1 MSTRTEAGIDT
12 RLFVGGEFVEAEGGR
27 IFGRFGGTAVVDEFT
42 GMRWITVQRGS
53 HPLPF

>member
-42 GMRWITVQRGS
+42 EMRWITVQRGS
-53 HPLPF
+53 HPFPF